1 MNFKVSCSVSLHV
14 SFILKFVFKTQNL
27 SALTAI
33 FEGFLI
39 LSLHD
44 FVAVDEDMFFAQCV
58 LSDIISG
65 GHSNSGQI
73 SHFEWSRQVDIV
85 IQAYRSTDLYYTAN
99 RWNVH
104 EVHSITLS
112 LPFKKN
118 FAVDKV
124 LHEGT
129 CLSLPSFAIFF
140 LRDVTH
146 KPMDTFSIE
155 PVMASCCFV

>member
-73 SHFEWSRQVDIV
+73 SRLNGHVKLISSYRPIDLLICIIQLTDGMYMRCTALHCLCPSRKILLLIGYCMKVHV
-85 IQAYRSTDLYYTAN
+85 CLYPPSPFSFSEMSPTN
-99 RWNVH
+99 QW
-104 EVHSITLS
+104 ILS
-112 LPFKKN
+112 PLN
-118 FAVDKV
+118 
-124 LHEGT
+124 L
-129 CLSLPSFAIFF
+129 
-140 LRDVTH
+140 
-146 KPMDTFSIE
+146 
-155 PVMASCCFV
+155 